1 MNFEE
6 KDQSNPTEDFSIPG
20 KIFFAALAAFITGKN
35 PNNNYLKLKGTP
47 EQIKA
52 LADATAASKKLI
64 DEINNPGTT
73 IENVIQRMYEKQLAA
88 TRFKDVTGIIW
99 PL

>member
-1 MNFEE
+1 MLDDKEN
-6 KDQSNPTEDFSIPG
+6 NLVEDLSIPG
-20 KIFFAALAAFITGKN
+20 KIFFAALASFVTNKGMN
-35 PNNNYLKLKGTP
+35 PSYLKIKGTP

-52 LADATAASKKLI
+52 LGDAAAASKKLI

-73 IENVIQRMYEKQLAA
+73 IEKVIQCMNDKRQAA
-88 TRFKDVTGIIW
+88 IHFEEVTGHPW